1 MGRKKLGTVGI
12 YRNVMPHHVDKIDRY
27 IKYLKDEDIEKHRR
41 FRGKKLTNVNN

>member
-27 IKYLKDEDIEKHRR
+27 IKYLKDEDIRNIDVLEEK
-41 FRGKKLTNVNN
+41 VNKR